1 MTGAPITNGSA
12 IPLSEVPRLPFDAF
26 QEQVVAACAHHAHR
40 LVCLCAGR
48 DREGYAVLA
57 SKEGPVL
64 GVLRTTFPEKSF
76 PSITP
81 RCPEAHLF
89 EREVAEQS
97 GLKALGHPWFKPVR
111 FHRAWGTARDAW
123 GRTGPIVPGVTPFY
137 RVEGSQVHEV
147 AVGPVHAGVIEPG
160 HFRFQ
165 CNGETVFSLEIVLGY
180 QHRGLERAL
189 LGGPHPATFKH
200 METAAGDTTIGHAW
214 AHCLAMEGL
223 LDLEVPLR
231 ASLIRAMALELERL
245 ANHTGDLGAIA
256 GDVGFLPTLSYCGR
270 LRGDWLNLTASLC
283 GSRLGRDL
291 LKPGG
296 VRFDVDAAR
305 AADLLARLNAAAADT
320 ANAVELMWN
329 TPSVLAR
336 LEGTGRVVPAHA
348 ENLGMVGP
356 AGRASGQLW
365 DVRRNHPFGPYGEAR
380 LTLAREDMGDVAAR
394 ARVRWQEIQ
403 ASVEFLRWA
412 LEILPGLPEGLEAP
426 GSRRPLPPEHLA
438 VGMTEGWRGEVF
450 HLAVTDEDGRFAQ
463 YKLVDPSFHNWW
475 GLALALRG
483 EEISDFPL
491 CNKIFNLSYCG
502 FDL

>member
-1 MTGAPITNGSA
+1 MTPASLANGSA
-12 IPLSEVPRLPFDAF
+12 IPLSEVPRLPFGEF
-26 QEQVVAACAHHAHR
+26 QDWIVEACGDGHR
-40 LVCLCAGR
+40 ILCLCVDR
-48 DREGYAVLA
+48 DLEGYAILE
-57 SKEGPVL
+57 SREGPVL
-64 GVLRTTFPEKSF
+64 QALRTTFPDREF

-89 EREVAEQS
+89 EREIAEQR
-97 GLKALGHPWFKPVR
+97 GLKPIGHPWLKPVR
-111 FHRAWGTARDAW
+111 YHRAWGTARDAW
-123 GRTGPIVPGVTPFY
+123 DRIGPILPGVPPFF

-165 CNGETVFSLEIVLGY
+165 CNGEKVFNLEIALGY
-180 QHRGLERAL
+180 QHRGIERTL
-189 LGGPHPATFKH
+189 LGGPGKTTLKH
-200 METAAGDTTIGHAW
+200 METAAGDTTIGHLW

-223 LDLEVPLR
+223 MDLEVPLR
-231 ASLIRAMALELERL
+231 ANLIRAVALELERL

-270 LRGDWLNLTASLC
+270 LRGDWLNMTAVLC

-296 VRFDVDAAR
+296 VRFDVDRAR
-305 AADLLARLNAAAADT
+305 AEDLRARLEAAYKDT
-320 ANAVELMWN
+320 ANAVELLWS

-336 LEGTGRVVPAHA
+336 LEGTGRVGRAHA

-356 AGRASGQLW
+356 AGRASGLDR
-365 DVRRNHPFGPYGEAR
+365 DVRRDHPFGPYGEAEIP
-380 LTLAREDMGDVAAR
+380 TVHDNMGDVAAR

-403 ASVEFLRWA
+403 ASFEFLRWA
-412 LEILPGLPEGLEAP
+412 LDVLQT
-426 GSRRPLPPEHLA
+426 LPPGPCAVAPARVLSPGHLA
-438 VGMTEGWRGEVF
+438 VGMTEGWRGEIV
-450 HLAVTDEDGRFAQ
+450 HLAVTGDTGRFSH
-463 YKLVDPSFHNWW
+463 YKLVDPSFHNWS

-491 CNKIFNLSYCG
+491 CNKSFNLSYCG
-502 FDL
+502 LDL

>member
-1 MTGAPITNGSA
+1 MTTAPVTNGTA
-12 IPLSEVPRLPFDAF
+12 IPLSEVPWLPFARF
-26 QEQVVAACAHHAHR
+26 QDHIVEACGGDHR
-40 LVCLCAGR
+40 LVCLCVGR
-48 DREGYAVLA
+48 DLAGYAVLA
-57 SKEGPVL
+57 GKDGPVL
-64 GVLRTTFPEKSF
+64 EVLRTTFPDQAF

-81 RCPEAHLF
+81 ECPEAHLF
-89 EREVAEQS
+89 EREIAEQR
-97 GLKALGHPWFKPVR
+97 GLKPLGHPWLKPVR
-111 FHRAWGTARDAW
+111 YHRAWGTPRDAW
-123 GRTGPIVPGVTPFY
+123 DRTGPIQPGVAPFF
-137 RVEGSQVHEV
+137 RVEGPQVHEV

-165 CNGETVFSLEIVLGY
+165 CNGETVFNLEIALGY
-180 QHRGLERAL
+180 QHRGLERSLA
-189 LGGPHPATFKH
+189 GGPHRTTLKH
-200 METAAGDTTIGHAW
+200 METASGDTTIGHLW

-223 LDLEVPLR
+223 MDLEVPLR
-231 ASLIRAMALELERL
+231 ANLIRAVALELERL

-270 LRGDWLNLTASLC
+270 LRGDWLNLTALLC

-296 VRFDVDAAR
+296 VRFDLDAAR
-305 AADLLARLNAAAADT
+305 VEELRTRLEATASAT

-336 LEGTGRVVPAHA
+336 LEGTGRVIRAQA

-356 AGRASGQLW
+356 AARASGLDL
-365 DVRRNHPFGPYGEAR
+365 DVRRDHPFGPYQEAR
-380 LTLAREDMGDVAAR
+380 LTLGQDDLGDVAAR

-403 ASVEFLRWA
+403 ASVDFLRWA
-412 LEILPGLPEGLEAP
+412 LDILRSLPEGPVALAP
-426 GSRRPLPPEHLA
+426 AHRLPPGHLA
-438 VGMTEGWRGEVF
+438 LGLTEGWRGEIA
-450 HLAVTDEDGRFAQ
+450 HLAVTDEDGRFAL
-463 YKLVDPSFHNWW
+463 YKLVDPSFHNWT

-491 CNKIFNLSYCG
+491 CNKSFNLSYCG

>member
-1 MTGAPITNGSA
+1 VQLHGPLQDGVDKGLPDRGLRRGRIRVPVTQGAVRQVLPHEEGLVVARLVQFLRHQGVDRGARFEGVVGAPPG
-12 IPLSEVPRLPFDAF
+12 
-26 QEQVVAACAHHAHR
+26 
-40 LVCLCAGR
+40 AGR

-89 EREVAEQS
+89 EREVAEQT

-123 GRTGPIVPGVTPFY
+123 GRTGPLTPGVVAPFY

-165 CNGETVFSLEIVLGY
+165 CNGETVFSLEIALGY
-180 QHRGLERAL
+180 QHRGLERTLA
-189 LGGPHPATFKH
+189 GGPHRNTLKH

-231 ASLIRAMALELERL
+231 ANLIRAMALELERL

-270 LRGDWLNLTASLC
+270 LRGDWLNLSADVC
-283 GSRLGRDL
+283 GSRLGRDWL
-291 LKPGG
+291 RPGG
-296 VRFDVDAAR
+296 LGLDLGPERAARLAARLVRVWAETRAALQMLWDAAAVMNRFEAAGDFR
-305 AADLLARLNAAAADT
+305 A
-320 ANAVELMWN
+320 V
-329 TPSVLAR
+329 
-336 LEGTGRVVPAHA
+336 
-348 ENLGMVGP
+348 
-356 AGRASGQLW
+356 
-365 DVRRNHPFGPYGEAR
+365 
-380 LTLAREDMGDVAAR
+380 
-394 ARVRWQEIQ
+394 
-403 ASVEFLRWA
+403 
-412 LEILPGLPEGLEAP
+412 
-426 GSRRPLPPEHLA
+426 
-438 VGMTEGWRGEVF
+438 
-450 HLAVTDEDGRFAQ
+450 
-463 YKLVDPSFHNWW
+463 
-475 GLALALRG
+475 
-483 EEISDFPL
+483 
-491 CNKIFNLSYCG
+491 
-502 FDL
+502 